1 MLEMMSCVTFDP
13 NYVFFRL
20 FQVINP
26 LCQRMDEW
34 NWVMEWQDM
43 LTPAAFVTILE
54 KFFFPKWL
62 QVKTI
67 CKSAAKQSTIH
78 SV

>member
-1 MLEMMSCVTFDP
+1 
-13 NYVFFRL
+13 L

-26 LCQRMDEW
+26 LCQRLDEW

-62 QVKTI
+62 QVHFSI
-67 CKSAAKQSTIH
+67 CGFFFVWEVVSFS
-78 SV
+78 